1 MPEGAQTGRR
11 LRLGGKGMSRLRS
24 SNRGD
29 LHVEIFVEVPV
40 NLSAKQREVAA
51 GVTRHLLLEVSP
63 PKLRLFG
70 QGEEH
75 LRQGRPAER
84 LKPRLTANAKTRLL
98 TARSFRMADQPIRI
112 AIAGA
117 LGFMGRE
124 LIKLVAAS
132 DDLILAGGV
141 DLPDAA
147 IGQDLGTLIGA
158 KPVNAALYASAAE
171 AAANADVLIDFSIG
185 SAAAANASG
194 LANKGLRFVIGATGF
209 EPAHETAIAEAAK
222 STAIL
227 KSGKMSLGVNLI
239 AALARQ
245 AAAHLGEDWDIEI
258 VEAHHRRKVDAPSG
272 TALML
277 GRAVAEGRKVDLSA
291 AKIPARDGIT
301 GARPKGGIGFAVL
314 AAAALSATT
323 MWCSRPTMKL

>member
-1 MPEGAQTGRR
+1 
-11 LRLGGKGMSRLRS
+11 
-24 SNRGD
+24 
-29 LHVEIFVEVPV
+29 
-40 NLSAKQREVAA
+40 
-51 GVTRHLLLEVSP
+51 
-63 PKLRLFG
+63 
-70 QGEEH
+70 
-75 LRQGRPAER
+75 
-84 LKPRLTANAKTRLL
+84 
-98 TARSFRMADQPIRI
+98 MADEPIRI

-141 DLPDAA
+141 DRPDAA

-185 SAAAANASG
+185 SAAAANASA

-209 EPAHETAIAEAAK
+209 EPAHEAAIAEAAK
-222 STAIL
+222 SSAIL
-227 KSGKMSLGVNLI
+227 KSGNMSLGVNLI

-314 AAAALSATT
+314 RGGGIVGDHDVVFASDNEIVKLSHHASDRSIFAKGALAAARWIHDKPPGLYAMADVLLPS
-323 MWCSRPTMKL
+323 